1 VKKSNGKWHMCVDYN
16 DLNRVCPKDVY
27 PLPNIDKLVDN
38 SFDYKFLSFMDAC
51 SGYNQIP
58 MAKNDEK
65 KLLS

>member
-1 VKKSNGKWHMCVDYN
+1 VKKSNGEWCMCVDYT

-27 PLPNIDKLVDN
+27 PLPNIDKQVDN
-38 SFDYKFLSFMDAC
+38 SSDYKFLSFMDPC